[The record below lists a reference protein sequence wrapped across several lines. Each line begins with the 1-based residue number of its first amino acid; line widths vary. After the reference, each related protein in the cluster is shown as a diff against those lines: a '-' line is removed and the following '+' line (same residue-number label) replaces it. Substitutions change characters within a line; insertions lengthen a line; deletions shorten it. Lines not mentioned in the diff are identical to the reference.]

1 MSNKTPTIEF
11 YDRLEEAFSYYNEHL
26 FEGKLSPVF
35 FTVRSGE
42 TKDKS
47 TTTLGYYWKKV
58 FAHKDNPIS
67 EIALNINAFAE
78 RSLLDIL
85 STLVHEMAHQWRE
98 EISTEPSSDH
108 NKDGG
113 HDDIWANKMMQVGL
127 IPSNTGI
134 PGGRKTGK
142 KMTHYIDENGKF
154 SEASKNLIK
163 SGFYFNI
170 FDSYGSQINKGN
182 SFVKISPTN
191 TLIEKK
197 WLDEEKDEET
207 QEKLK
212 KALNLMANDPN
223 IVQVDITELS
233 VPVKKK
239 KPREKKFK
247 FICPNC
253 KTTISGP
260 ENFNA
265 ICLNCEELYEL
276 KK

>member
-142 KMTHYIDENGKF
+142 KMTH
-154 SEASKNLIK
+154 
-163 SGFYFNI
+163 
-170 FDSYGSQINKGN
+170 
-182 SFVKISPTN
+182 
-191 TLIEKK
+191 
-197 WLDEEKDEET
+197 
-207 QEKLK
+207 
-212 KALNLMANDPN
+212 
-223 IVQVDITELS
+223 
-233 VPVKKK
+233 
-239 KPREKKFK
+239 
-247 FICPNC
+247 
-253 KTTISGP
+253 
-260 ENFNA
+260 
-265 ICLNCEELYEL
+265 
-276 KK
+276 

>member
-11 YDRLEEAFSYYNEHL
+11 YNRLEEAFSYYNEHL

-108 NKDGG
+108 SKDGG

-142 KMTHYIDENGKF
+142 K
-154 SEASKNLIK
+154 
-163 SGFYFNI
+163 
-170 FDSYGSQINKGN
+170 
-182 SFVKISPTN
+182 
-191 TLIEKK
+191 
-197 WLDEEKDEET
+197 
-207 QEKLK
+207 
-212 KALNLMANDPN
+212 
-223 IVQVDITELS
+223 
-233 VPVKKK
+233 
-239 KPREKKFK
+239 
-247 FICPNC
+247 
-253 KTTISGP
+253 
-260 ENFNA
+260 
-265 ICLNCEELYEL
+265 
-276 KK
+276 